1 MVFAIF
7 IFIGRIFI
15 LLMGSNTHYM
25 SNKKD
30 KIVHEGD
37 YGKTQDTKC
46 QSVAI
51 FLNLKKIVNIST
63 NIINICI

>member
-37 YGKTQDTKC
+37 YGKTQDTQC

-51 FLNLKKIVNIST
+51 FLNLKILENIST
-63 NIINICI
+63 NVNHICI